1 LLKRQFELRNI
12 QFSTFSSDIINNFI
26 DRAISTGMRANEG
39 AWWRSHSALLFW
51 AYRRMPF
58 IVKGDLSVGGDLLR
72 FNA

>member
-1 LLKRQFELRNI
+1 MVRRCI
-12 QFSTFSSDIINNFI
+12 TPRDCAVSHVDV
-26 DRAISTGMRANEG
+26 RANEG